1 MLPIIPTTKPKRIK
15 NGMFMIFL
23 NMFAI
28 YVYILSM
35 PSIFGLFRILIL
47 WGFGPWV
54 ESEIWDALWG
64 DMCGI

>member
-1 MLPIIPTTKPKRIK
+1 
-15 NGMFMIFL
+15 
-23 NMFAI
+23 
-28 YVYILSM
+28 
-35 PSIFGLFRILIL
+35 LIL